1 MAFLIDTHAFL
12 WFVAGAKQ
20 LPESV
25 KAKIFDMNEACFLS
39 VASLWEITI
48 KNQIRK
54 LTFNISLKELFEY
67 ANRNRTDIIQI
78 SCEHHLLTLS
88 KLLEHHSDPFDRI
101 IVSQAISENFTLTS
115 KAKGLKKYKI
125 KQQWA

>member
-12 WFVAGAKQ
+12 WFVAGDKQ

-25 KAKIFDMNEACFLS
+25 KAKIFDINEACFLS

-48 KNQIRK
+48 KNQIGK
-54 LTFNISLKELFEY
+54 LTLNISLEELFEY
-67 ANRNRTDIIQI
+67 ADRNRIDIIQI
-78 SCEHHLLTLS
+78 SCEHLLTLS
-88 KLLEHHSDPFDRI
+88 KLPDLHSDPFDRI
-101 IVSQAISENFTLTS
+101 IVSQAISENFTLIS
-115 KAKGLKKYKI
+115 KDKGLKKYKI

>member
-25 KAKIFDMNEACFLS
+25 KAKIFDINEACFLS

-54 LTFNISLKELFEY
+54 LTFNIISLFTWFHFRHYRQK
-67 ANRNRTDIIQI
+67 TT
-78 SCEHHLLTLS
+78 TL
-88 KLLEHHSDPFDRI
+88 KFLGDPFEVRLW
-101 IVSQAISENFTLTS
+101 VW
-115 KAKGLKKYKI
+115 KYFSHRTNYTRK
-125 KQQWA
+125 